1 MAQLEKIGAIVEW
14 RWGLKEENKKEDNRN
29 DEKESENGPGE
40 DQKEK
45 TLLSAFC
52 QYNSFVFLVYF

>member
-1 MAQLEKIGAIVEW
+1 MERIGAIMEW

-40 DQKEK
+40 DQKEI
-45 TLLSAFC
+45 TLLSVFC
-52 QYNSFVFLVYF
+52 